1 MDAVGNIILQ
11 ETSIDYD
18 MSFIFDFN
26 WEDYQDTSIHYQVRR
41 LQHIHEPYG
50 GLPITYTDN
59 NTLIYQRFLTREEI
73 DYDTLGDQVGIDVY
87 TVSVIK
93 QKPGNTI
100 PLHID
105 RFYKLKQ
112 QNPECIGEPVR
123 ANIFVEDWKWGHVI
137 QFEDSLKS
145 NWKKNTGWIFNE
157 HVLHLSSNCGMQDKY
172 TLQLSGF
179 FK

>member
-1 MDAVGNIILQ
+1 MGNKLVIP
-11 ETSIDYD
+11 TSIEYD
-18 MSFIFDFN
+18 MSFIFSTN

-73 DYDTLGDQVGIDVY
+73 DYDILGNQVGIDVY

-105 RFYKLKQ
+105 RFYKLRQIKP
-112 QNPECIGEPVR
+112 NGEPVR
-123 ANIFVEDWKWGHVI
+123 ANIFIEDWKDGHI
-137 QFEDSLKS
+137 LQFANEIKW
-145 NWKKNTGWIFNE
+145 NWKKNTGWIFNK
-157 HVLHLSSNCGMQDKY
+157 HVPHLSGNCGMKDKY